1 MKKTNIRQV
10 VLDTETTGMNLSY
23 PYYIGHRI
31 IEIGIIEI
39 INRNITQNYFHTYIN
54 PQKIISKEAFSIH
67 GISNKFLSKKPIF
80 SDILDN
86 FLNFIKGAELIIH
99 NAQFDI
105 NFLNYELSLLK
116 KKTPKIEDICIITD
130 TLKIARNIFPGK
142 RNSLNSLCNRFNIN
156 ISKRNLHGALL
167 DAKLLAHI
175 FLFMTTKQ
183 NSFQLEF
190 LKEKNSIFKNKI
202 KFLNA
207 KSKIKKTLVINASK
221 KELKLHQL
229 QLNLIKNKYGFSLWE
244 NKNK

>member
-1 MKKTNIRQV
+1 MKKINIRQV

-39 INRNITQNYFHTYIN
+39 INRNITKNYFHTYLN
-54 PQKIISKEAFSIH
+54 PQRTISKEAFNIH
-67 GISNKFLSKKPIF
+67 GISNQFLSKKPIF

-86 FLNFIKGAELIIH
+86 FINFIKGAELIIH

-105 NFLNYELSLLK
+105 NFINYELSLLK
-116 KKTPKIEDICIITD
+116 KKIPKIENICTITD

-167 DAKLLAHI
+167 DAKLLAYV

-183 NSFQLEF
+183 NSFKLKF
-190 LKEKNSIFKNKI
+190 LKEKNNIFNNKL
-202 KFLNA
+202 KFLYKNL
-207 KSKIKKTLVINASK
+207 KRKNILVIHASK
-221 KELKLHQL
+221 EELKLHKL
-229 QLNLIKNKYGFSLWE
+229 KLNLIKKKCGFSLWE

>member
-1 MKKTNIRQV
+1 MKKINIRQV

-39 INRNITQNYFHTYIN
+39 INRNITKNYFHTYIN
-54 PQKIISKEAFSIH
+54 PEKKISKEAFNIH
-67 GISNKFLSKKPIF
+67 GISNKFLSTKPVF

-105 NFLNYELSLLK
+105 NFLNYELSFIK
-116 KKTPKIEDICIITD
+116 KKIPKIEDICIITD

-142 RNSLNSLCNRFNIN
+142 RNSLNSLCNRFNID

-167 DAKLLAHI
+167 DAKLLAHV

-183 NSFQLEF
+183 NSFQLKF
-190 LKEKNSIFKNKI
+190 LKEKDNIFNNKL
-202 KFLNA
+202 KFLH
-207 KSKIKKTLVINASK
+207 KKLKEKKLLIINASEE
-221 KELKLHQL
+221 ELKLHQL
-229 QLNLIKNKYGFSLWE
+229 KLNLIKNRCGFSLWE
-244 NKNK
+244 KK

>member
-1 MKKTNIRQV
+1 MKKINIRQV

-39 INRNITQNYFHTYIN
+39 INRNITKNYFHTYIN
-54 PQKIISKEAFSIH
+54 PQRTVSKEAFNIH
-67 GISNKFLSKKPIF
+67 GISNQFLSKKPIF

-86 FLNFIKGAELIIH
+86 FINFIKGSELIIH

-116 KKTPKIEDICIITD
+116 KKIPKIEDICIITD

-156 ISKRNLHGALL
+156 ISKRDLHGALL
-167 DAKLLAHI
+167 DAKLLAYV

-183 NSFQLEF
+183 NSFKLKF
-190 LKEKNSIFKNKI
+190 LKEKNDIFNK
-202 KFLNA
+202 KFLY
-207 KSKIKKTLVINASK
+207 KKLKEKKLLIINASK
-221 KELKLHQL
+221 EELRLHQL
-229 QLNLIKNKYGFSLWE
+229 KLKLINKKCGFSLWE